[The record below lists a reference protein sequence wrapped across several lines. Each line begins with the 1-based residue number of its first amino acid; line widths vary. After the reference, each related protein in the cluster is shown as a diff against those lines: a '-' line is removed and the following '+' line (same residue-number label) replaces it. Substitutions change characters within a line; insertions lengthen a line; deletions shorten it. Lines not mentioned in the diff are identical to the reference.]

1 MPKTIEAVVDEDG
14 YIRLPD
20 SISLKRGWRVLVTI
34 LEEEVER
41 VSESQVAETALLS
54 EESLS
59 EDWTR
64 NEEKEAWKHLQP
76 FSRIR
81 SPGSISLF
89 GSVGVKT
96 SSGGGPGSD
105 QS

>member
-20 SISLKRGWRVLVTI
+20 SISLKRDQRVLVTI

-41 VSESQVAETALLS
+41 VFESQVAETALLS

-76 FSRIR
+76 D
-81 SPGSISLF
+81 P
-89 GSVGVKT
+89 
-96 SSGGGPGSD
+96 
-105 QS
+105 